1 MRLVEIIDINKER
14 KDVPLYY
21 RNDYQA
27 TGCFEATGGTEVSL
41 DLNFTVE
48 TLPTGEKQIRIEI
61 KEPPNYPTLSL
72 IKALREEILILHGEG
87 KLL

>member
-1 MRLVEIIDINKER
+1 MRLVELIDINKER

-27 TGCFEATGGTEVSL
+27 TGCFEASGGVAVSL

-48 TLPTGEKQIRIEI
+48 TLPTGEKQIRIDL
-61 KEPPNYPTLSL
+61 KEPPNYPTLPL
-72 IKALREEILILHGEG
+72 IKALKEEILILHGEG

>member
-1 MRLVEIIDINKER
+1 MRLVQIIDINKER

-27 TGCFEATGGTEVSL
+27 TGCFEENGGAEVVL
-41 DLNFTVE
+41 DVNFTVE
-48 TLPTGEKQIRIEI
+48 TLPTGEKQIRVDL
-61 KEPPNYPTLSL
+61 KDPPNYPTLPL
-72 IKALREEILILHGEG
+72 IKALKEEILILHGEG